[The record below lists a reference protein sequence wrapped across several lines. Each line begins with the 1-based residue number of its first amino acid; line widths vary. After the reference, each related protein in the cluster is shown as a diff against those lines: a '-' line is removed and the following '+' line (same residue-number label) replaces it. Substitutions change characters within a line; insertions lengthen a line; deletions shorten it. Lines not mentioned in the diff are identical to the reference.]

1 MTSCDFQTTNK
12 VKYESDF
19 DFVYRAY
26 SERLTKE
33 ERHEIKHQFNAMD
46 ADHDGFL
53 GNSDLVQMLSIDSNV
68 ASKLIVHLNK
78 GRKDAKQ
85 VSFDRFLE
93 SRIKH
98 DLSLNAQ
105 SIYHEILR
113 GGTDTNADGKSLRG
127 LRPVASLVGFDSCE
141 SASNGS
147 STPGPPSVDALSV
160 SLNASNVP
168 HCVPPVVPQQNLSE
182 SSQSTTECLS
192 ESAVIE
198 FAVTQFPFK
207 MDVCDLS
214 KVFQRFGGSK
224 GVLSSEEF
232 INSMKVRRIGDALGM
247 ECSHRSLLSKWK

>member
-1 MTSCDFQTTNK
+1 MTSCEFQTTNK

-85 VSFDRFLE
+85 ISFDRFLE

-113 GGTDTNADGKSLRG
+113 GGTDTNSDGTCKSLRG

-160 SLNASNVP
+160 SLNDSNVP
-168 HCVPPVVPQQNLSE
+168 LVVPQ
-182 SSQSTTECLS
+182 QSTTECLS

-247 ECSHRSLLSKWK
+247 ECSHRITE